1 MGPAP
6 AARLSRRRL
15 TAIGSAAA
23 RARTTC
29 TSAPA
34 FLRRGQ
40 PAASAVGAIIIRIRR
55 PRATPA
61 SDRDC
66 PDDCRQPLSFS
77 PWRIAS
83 GRGFPPLGN
92 ARPHDAPNHELLK
105 KRLPDG
111 LRRAASATGHV
122 LQVLPLPGG
131 RGSNAIAP
139 GTGAGPPRVATR
151 HGGSRPSRP
160 SGRRP
165 GSLPLSAV
173 GRKRSDRQAPIQYPS
188 AWPTA
193 FRPGIVPPGGYGRTI
208 HPGLRCVSAWERTG
222 PLPQPPARVQA
233 HSSKKMIDSAIP
245 PRIP

>member
-6 AARLSRRRL
+6 AARLSRRQL

-23 RARTTC
+23 RGLTAR

-34 FLRRGQ
+34 FPRRGQ

-55 PRATPA
+55 SRATPA

-66 PDDCRQPLSFS
+66 PDDCRQPLTFS

-83 GRGFPPLGN
+83 RAGFPPLGN

-111 LRRAASATGHV
+111 LRRATSGTGHV

-131 RGSNAIAP
+131 RGSKAIGP
-139 GTGAGPPRVATR
+139 GTGARPPRVATR
-151 HGGSRPSRP
+151 HGRSRPSRP
-160 SGRRP
+160 SARRP

-173 GRKRSDRQAPIQYPS
+173 GRKRPDRQAPIKCPS

-193 FRPGIVPPGGYGRTI
+193 FPPGIVPPGQGLWRGPSPRPPPKPFEPSPPILGHRPYPHQGDTMFLGRPKI
-208 HPGLRCVSAWERTG
+208 L
-222 PLPQPPARVQA
+222 
-233 HSSKKMIDSAIP
+233 KKND
-245 PRIP
+245 